1 MIRAVGTDAVD
12 LDHFERVVTRARPG
26 FLARLFTDREI
37 SYCERFKDRIAS
49 YAAVFAAKE
58 AFLKAL
64 RTGLAPGMRWTD
76 VEIVHERT
84 GAPTV
89 VAHRRCAD
97 VLGAGRVHVSLTHSR
112 RSAQA
117 VVVIE
122 D

>member
-1 MIRAVGTDAVD
+1 MIRAIGTDVVE
-12 LDHFERVVTRARPG
+12 LRHFSDVIGKSSPG
-26 FLARLFTDREI
+26 FLERLFTSTEI
-37 SYCERFKDRIAS
+37 DYCERFKNRMAS

-76 VEIVHERT
+76 VEIVHERS
-84 GAPTV
+84 GAPSI
-89 VAHRRCAD
+89 VAHRRCAEL
-97 VLGAGRVHVSLTHSR
+97 LGKGRTHVSLTHSKT
-112 RSAQA
+112 SAAA